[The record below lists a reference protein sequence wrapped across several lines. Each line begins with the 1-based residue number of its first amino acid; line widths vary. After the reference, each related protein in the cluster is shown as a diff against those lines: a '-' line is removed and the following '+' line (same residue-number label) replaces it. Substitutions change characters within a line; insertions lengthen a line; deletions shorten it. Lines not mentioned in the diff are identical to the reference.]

1 MEYYRNYN
9 EIIDQFGV
17 VVDADSLWEKQDDI
31 MVLVNDDE
39 YISVPYDEAEFY
51 EEKNV

>member
-9 EIIDQFGV
+9 EIADEYGV
-17 VVDADSLWEKQDDI
+17 VIDADSLWEKQDDI

-39 YISVPYDEAEFY
+39 YITVKYEESEFY
-51 EEKNV
+51 KEN